1 MTRQVVA
8 TRSAQFLNLPTN
20 KEIADTFERVPLTEN
35 IMPKIASDILIIMS
49 CILKNYIYN
58 TTISLDAVDD
68 RLQSN
73 LLTITSSR
81 R

>member
-1 MTRQVVA
+1 MTRQVV
-8 TRSAQFLNLPTN
+8 TTQSAQFLNLPTN

-35 IMPKIASDILIIMS
+35 IMPKKASDIIIVMS
-49 CILKNYIYN
+49 CTLKNIYN
-58 TTISLDAVDD
+58 TTISLDVVDD

-73 LLTITSSR
+73 LLTITISR